1 MLLRTIMDRELFIV
15 YLRYNDHYNII
26 KEYLK
31 EKSYNDDV
39 VKNVTFAILN
49 SPYYNTILTAVT
61 NYYRVKF
68 NVNLLSYKER
78 VILIY

>member
-1 MLLRTIMDRELFIV
+1 MDRELFIV
-15 YLRYNDHYNII
+15 YLRYNDYYNII

-31 EKSYNDDV
+31 EKGYNDDV

-49 SPYYNTILTAVT
+49 SSYYNTILTAVT

>member
-1 MLLRTIMDRELFIV
+1 MDRELFIV
-15 YLRYNDHYNII
+15 YLRYNDNYHII

-31 EKSYNDDV
+31 EKGYNDDV
-39 VKNVTFAILN
+39 VKNVTFTILN

-78 VILIY
+78 VILIH

>member
-1 MLLRTIMDRELFIV
+1 MDRELFIV
-15 YLRYNDHYNII
+15 YLRYNDYYNII

-31 EKSYNDDV
+31 ERGYNDEV
-39 VKNVTFAILN
+39 VKNVTFVILN
-49 SPYYNTILTAVT
+49 SPYYITILTAVT

-78 VILIY
+78 VILIH

>member
-1 MLLRTIMDRELFIV
+1 MDRELFIV
-15 YLRYNDHYNII
+15 YLRYNDYYNII

-31 EKSYNDDV
+31 EKGYNDDV

-49 SPYYNTILTAVT
+49 SPYYNIILTAVT